1 MKTTRF
7 SRTLAMLLALIMVL
21 GTVPVW
27 AAASENAEIVQWNVT
42 LRDNLQANFHLSI
55 PETAVETATV
65 RVAVGD
71 AEAVSYNASELTK
84 VGDNYLVSA
93 YVAAAQMTD
102 KISVSI
108 LLDGTEAVGKSYTL
122 AQYAAFVL
130 ETESMSKYHEVA
142 LNMLHYGAMA
152 QKHFD
157 HNEEDLANAGYELEN
172 LAVVPTEEKVVAVE
186 GAVEGISFHG
196 ASLLFQDRIA
206 IRYYFN
212 APNGVEG
219 YTFTVNDEAQEALP
233 KDGLYYVQI
242 NGFNPQ
248 DYNNN
253 VTLTVSDGAASQKIT
268 YSPMHYII
276 RMCNKSTTSES
287 LYNLLVAMYGY
298 HLAAYNLPDPTPEEM
313 GYTRFTLKE
322 LGIEDGTQSGNLVN
336 NKLVE
341 GGLDM
346 KYLDADVSF
355 GSGIDASSGIKY
367 GVSGAG
373 AWDGFRIG
381 LDDVNTLSVRYVQ
394 TNLLL
399 KSITAEEVGF
409 NSFTQTFNLK
419 FASEVAPSEMEG
431 RLNFTISMWI
441 NDQMVIDHLL
451 VGDLTNMG
459 DYVGILTWG
468 AGSVGAIT
476 QETPEEMG
484 YSRYTMADLGVADG
498 SYADNAVRGAIPE
511 AGVNGGYL
519 DADVAFTYLPGST
532 TADSSTGV
540 KIGHTGP
547 ASWDGLRIA
556 LADGDQLTVRCAAIN
571 SEIFT
576 ISAAEA
582 GVETFTEEFNLK
594 VATKMEAV
602 SEGYTNVTISLWIN
616 DKLIKKNV
624 QTGGISGI
632 GEYAG
637 ILTWFGAGITVATPV
652 IEVVPEETEPE
663 VTEPEVTEPE
673 VTEPEV
679 TEPEVTEPEVTEPEV
694 TEPEVTEP
702 VADPTPE
709 ELGYTR
715 YTLEGM
721 GIADGTYNTNAVTC
735 AAPAN
740 GLNNAY
746 LDVDVSFSGAAD
758 GSSGIKIANT
768 AAGSWDGIRIGL
780 ADGDQLTVRY
790 TVSNQELKTFTPAEV
805 GLTSFSETFNLKV
818 ATKLVDSETE
828 GAKDLTLTMWI
839 NDKLVIN
846 HMLVGGVTGVGE
858 YAGILSWGGA
868 SITVMSKQS
877 AKEMGYTRYTLAGLG
892 IADGTY
898 NTNAVTCAE
907 NVNGLNNA
915 YLDVDVSFSGVDGSS
930 GIKIGNTAAGSW
942 DGIRIGLA
950 DGDTLT
956 FRAAATNME
965 IFTLTAAEA
974 GVETFAETFNLKV
987 ATKIAFVSEGYHN
1000 VTLTVWINDQL
1011 IKKNVQTGGISG
1023 IGNCA
1028 GILSWNGAS
1037 ITVASQVTPEELGY
1051 TKITMADLGY
1061 ADGTYDGNLVRTAE
1075 VSGGMDSKYLDV
1087 DVAFGEVIDG
1097 SSGIKIGNTAAGS
1110 WDGLCI
1116 GLTAEGNL
1124 IVQAMGSPVTVC
1136 TLTPAEAGVES
1147 FTETF
1152 NLKFAVKYAPID
1164 ETWTNVTIN
1173 MWINDVQL
1181 LKDATTGGIKG
1192 MGNFAGM
1199 LTWNGASV
1207 TVATP
1212 A

>member
-1 MKTTRF
+1 MKTKQF
-7 SRTLAMLLALIMVL
+7 SRTIAMLMALVMVL
-21 GTVPVW
+21 GIIPFGV
-27 AAASENAEIVQWNVT
+27 AAEENAEVVQWNIA
-42 LRDNLQANFHLSI
+42 LGDDLQANFYLSI
-55 PETAVETATV
+55 PENADVN
-65 RVAVGD
+65 
-71 AEAVSYNASELTK
+71 VSMAGSSHSYKASELAK
-84 VGDNYLVSA
+84 DANGYAIVRVPFS
-93 YVAAAQMTD
+93 AAQMTD
-102 KISVSI
+102 AIGIQVFV
-108 LLDGTEAVGKSYTL
+108 DGSEVVNKTYTA
-122 AQYAAFVL
+122 AQYAAAVL
-130 ETESMSKYHEVA
+130 ANSKMSKYHELV
-142 LNMLHYGAMA
+142 LNMLNYGAKA
-152 QKHFD
+152 QTYFAY
-157 HNEEDLANAGYELEN
+157 NAEDLANTGYEMDSVA
-172 LAVVPTEEKVVAVE
+172 AVPSTQMEVGVE
-186 GAVEGISFHG
+186 GAVNGLSFYG
-196 ASLLFQDRIA
+196 VTMVLRNKVAVRF
-206 IRYYFN
+206 YFT
-212 APNGVEG
+212 GSVEG
-219 YTFTVNDEAQEALP
+219 VDFGDYEAVAG
-233 KDGLYYVQI
+233 KDGMYYVEI
-242 NGFNPQ
+242 PGFNPQ
-248 DYNNN
+248 DYGND
-253 VTLTVSDGAASQKIT
+253 VTLTLTDGTSSQSIT
-268 YSPMHYII
+268 YSPMHYIT
-276 RMCNKSTTSES
+276 RM
-287 LYNLLVAMYGY
+287 YNNASASDELKALLQAMYGY
-298 HLAAYNLPDPTPEEM
+298 HMAACNLPDPTPEEM

-322 LGIEDGTQSGNLVN
+322 LGVEDGTQSGNLVN

-355 GSGIDASSGIKY
+355 GSVMDGSSGIKY
-367 GVSGAG
+367 GASAAG
-373 AWDGFRIG
+373 SWNGFKIG
-381 LDDVNTLSVRYVQ
+381 LTDTNTLTVNYTT
-394 TNLLL
+394 TNLTL
-399 KSITAEEVGF
+399 KTITAEEVGLD
-409 NSFTQTFNLK
+409 SFTQTFNLK
-419 FASEVAPSEMEG
+419 FASKVAPSEMEG

-441 NDQMVIDHLL
+441 NDQLVMDHLL
-451 VGDLTNMG
+451 VGNLTGMG

-468 AGSVGAIT
+468 GASVSVIT

-484 YSRYTMADLGVADG
+484 YTRYTMADLGVADG
-498 SYADNAVRGAIPE
+498 TYNDNKVRGAIPE

-547 ASWDGLRIA
+547 GSWDGLRIA
-556 LADGDQLTVRCAAIN
+556 LADGDKLTVRAAAN
-571 SEIFT
+571 NQEIFT

-582 GVETFTEEFNLK
+582 GVETFTETFNLK
-594 VATKMEAV
+594 VATKMEPV
-602 SEGYTNVTISLWIN
+602 SEGYQNVTISLWVN

-624 QTGGISGI
+624 QSGGISGI

-637 ILTWFGAGITVATPV
+637 ILTWFGAGITLATPV
-652 IEVVPEETEPE
+652 VEEIPEETLPEETVPEETLPEETEP
-663 VTEPEVTEPE
+663 V
-673 VTEPEV
+673 
-679 TEPEVTEPEVTEPEV
+679 V

-709 ELGYTR
+709 ELGYSR

-735 AAPAN
+735 TAPAN
-740 GLNNAY
+740 GLNNTY

-758 GSSGIKIANT
+758 GSSGIKGANT

-780 ADGDQLTVRY
+780 ADGDTLTFRY
-790 TVSNQELKTFTPAEV
+790 TVSNLELKTITPAEV

-818 ATKLVDSETE
+818 ATKVVDSATA
-828 GAKDLTLTMWI
+828 GAKDVTLTAWI
-839 NDKLVIN
+839 NDQIVIN
-846 HMLVGGVTGVGE
+846 HMLIGGVSGIGE
-858 YAGILSWGGA
+858 YAGILSWNGA

-877 AKEMGYTRYTLAGLG
+877 AQEMGYTRYTLGGLG

-907 NVNGLNNA
+907 NANGLDNA

-930 GIKIGNTAAGSW
+930 GIKIANTAAGSW

-974 GVETFAETFNLKV
+974 GVETFGETFNLKV

-1011 IKKNVQTGGISG
+1011 IKKNVQTGGIRG

-1037 ITVASQVTPEELGY
+1037 ITVASQVSLEELGY
-1051 TKITMADLGY
+1051 TRITMADLGY
-1061 ADGTYDGNLVRTAE
+1061 ADGTYDGNAVRTAE
-1075 VSGGMDSKYLDV
+1075 VSGGMDGKYLDV
-1087 DVAFGEVIDG
+1087 DVAFGSTVDG

-1110 WDGLCI
+1110 WDGIRI

-1124 IVQAMGSPVTVC
+1124 VVQAMGSPVTVC

-1164 ETWTNVTIN
+1164 ATWTNVTIN
-1173 MWINDVQL
+1173 MWINDVQVQ
-1181 LKDATTGGIKG
+1181 KDATTGGIKG

-1199 LTWNGASV
+1199 LTWNGASI

>member
-1 MKTTRF
+1 MKTKRF
-7 SRTLAMLLALIMVL
+7 SRTLAMLLALVMVL
-21 GTVPVW
+21 GMVPIW

-42 LRDNLQANFHLSI
+42 LRDNLQANFYLSI

-65 RVAVGD
+65 NVTVGD
-71 AEAVSYNASELTK
+71 ADAVSYNASELVK
-84 VGDNYLVSA
+84 VDGYYCVSA
-93 YVAAAQMTD
+93 YAAAAQMTD
-102 KISVSI
+102 EICVSI
-108 LLDGTEAVGKSYTL
+108 VVDGTESASKTYTL
-122 AQYAAFVL
+122 AQYAAEVL
-130 ETESMSKYHEVA
+130 TNEDMSKYHELV
-142 LNMLHYGAMA
+142 LNMLNYGAMA
-152 QKHFD
+152 QLHFD
-157 HNEEDLANAGYELEN
+157 HNADNLANAGYELDEIAN
-172 LAVVPTEEKVVAVE
+172 VPAEEKEIAIE
-186 GAVEGISFHG
+186 GFVDGISFYG
-196 ASLLFQDRIA
+196 ATLLFQDRISV
-206 IRYYFN
+206 RYYFE
-212 APNGVEG
+212 APNGVEN
-219 YTFTVNDEAQEALP
+219 YTFSVNDEACDVDA
-233 KDGLYYVQI
+233 KGDLYYVQV

-248 DYNNN
+248 DYNND
-253 VTLTVSDGAASQKIT
+253 VTLTVSDGTASQSIT

-276 RMCNKSTTSES
+276 RMCNKNTSSES
-287 LYNLLVAMYGY
+287 LKNLLAAMYGY
-298 HLAAYNLPDPTPEEM
+298 HLAACNLPDISAEEL

-346 KYLDADVSF
+346 KYLDADVTF
-355 GSGIDASSGIKY
+355 GSVIDGSSGIKY
-367 GVSGAG
+367 GASAAG

-399 KSITAEEVGF
+399 KSIPAEEVGLD
-409 NSFTQTFNLK
+409 SFTQTFNLK
-419 FASEVAPSEMEG
+419 FASKVAPSEMEG

-441 NDQMVIDHLL
+441 NDQLVIENLL
-451 VGDLTNMG
+451 VGDLTGMG

-468 AGSVGAIT
+468 GASAGVIT

-484 YSRYTMADLGVADG
+484 YNRYTMADLGVADG
-498 SYADNAVRGAIPE
+498 AYADNAVRGAIP
-511 AGVNGGYL
+511 AVGVNGGYL
-519 DADVAFTYLPGST
+519 DADVAFTYLPDST

-556 LADGDQLTVRCAAIN
+556 LADGDQLTVRAAAN
-571 SEIFT
+571 NQEIFS

-582 GVETFTEEFNLK
+582 GIETFTETFNLK
-594 VATKMEAV
+594 VATKMETVA
-602 SEGYTNVTISLWIN
+602 EGYQNVTISLWIN

-624 QTGGISGI
+624 QSGGISGI

-679 TEPEVTEPEVTEPEV
+679 TEPE
-694 TEPEVTEP
+694 
-702 VADPTPE
+702 ADPTPE

-721 GIADGTYNTNAVTC
+721 GIADGTYNTNVVTC

-758 GSSGIKIANT
+758 GSSGIKVANT

-780 ADGDQLTVRY
+780 ADGDSLTVRY
-790 TVSNQELKTFTPAEV
+790 TVSNLELKTISPSEV

-818 ATKLVDSETE
+818 ATKLVDSATE

-846 HMLVGGVTGVGE
+846 HMLIGGVSGVGE

-868 SITVMSKQS
+868 CITVMSKQS
-877 AKEMGYTRYTLAGLG
+877 AEEMGYTRYTLAGLG
-892 IADGTY
+892 ITDGTY

-930 GIKIGNTAAGSW
+930 GIKIANTAAGSW

-956 FRAAATNME
+956 FRAAAANVE

-987 ATKIAFVSEGYHN
+987 ATKMEVVSEGFTN
-1000 VTLTVWINDQL
+1000 VTLSVWIND
-1011 IKKNVQTGGISG
+1011 
-1023 IGNCA
+1023 
-1028 GILSWNGAS
+1028 
-1037 ITVASQVTPEELGY
+1037 
-1051 TKITMADLGY
+1051 
-1061 ADGTYDGNLVRTAE
+1061 
-1075 VSGGMDSKYLDV
+1075 
-1087 DVAFGEVIDG
+1087 
-1097 SSGIKIGNTAAGS
+1097 
-1110 WDGLCI
+1110 
-1116 GLTAEGNL
+1116 
-1124 IVQAMGSPVTVC
+1124 
-1136 TLTPAEAGVES
+1136 
-1147 FTETF
+1147 
-1152 NLKFAVKYAPID
+1152 
-1164 ETWTNVTIN
+1164 
-1173 MWINDVQL
+1173 
-1181 LKDATTGGIKG
+1181 
-1192 MGNFAGM
+1192 
-1199 LTWNGASV
+1199 
-1207 TVATP
+1207 
-1212 A
+1212 

>member
-1 MKTTRF
+1 MKTKRF
-7 SRTLAMLLALIMVL
+7 SRTLAMLLALMLVL
-21 GTVPVW
+21 GMIPVW
-27 AAASENAEIVQWNVT
+27 AAAAENAEIVQWNVT
-42 LRDNLQANFHLSI
+42 LRDNLQANFYLSI
-55 PETAVETATV
+55 PENAVETATV
-65 RVAVGD
+65 NVTIGD
-71 AEAVSYNASELTK
+71 AEPVSYNASELK
-84 VGDNYLVSA
+84 QDKGYYCVSA
-93 YVAAAQMTD
+93 YVAAAQMTEE
-102 KISVSI
+102 IGVSI
-108 LLDGTEAVGKSYTL
+108 EIDGAEAVSKTYTL
-122 AQYAAFVL
+122 AQYAAAVL
-130 ETESMSKYHEVA
+130 ANKDMSKYHELVQ
-142 LNMLHYGAMA
+142 NMLHYGAMA
-152 QKHFD
+152 QLHFA
-157 HNEEDLANAGYELEN
+157 HNEDNLANAGYELESIA
-172 LAVVPTEEKVVAVE
+172 AVPSQEKEIAIDGSVS
-186 GAVEGISFHG
+186 GISFHG
-196 ASLLFQDRIA
+196 ASLLFQDRISV
-206 IRYYFN
+206 RYYFK
-212 APNGVEG
+212 APNGVDG
-219 YTFTVNDEAQEALP
+219 YTFTVNDDAQEVIG
-233 KDGLYYVQI
+233 KGNLYYVQI

-248 DYNNN
+248 DYNND
-253 VTLTVSDGAASQKIT
+253 VTLTVSDGTASQAIT

-276 RMCNKSTTSES
+276 RMSNRDDSSET
-287 LYNLLVAMYGY
+287 LKNLLAAMYGY
-298 HLAAYNLPDPTPEEM
+298 HLAACNLPDISAEEL

-322 LGIEDGTQSGNLVN
+322 LGIEDGAQSGNLVN

-355 GSGIDASSGIKY
+355 GSVIDGSSGIKY
-367 GVSGAG
+367 GASAAG

-399 KSITAEEVGF
+399 KSITAEEVGLD
-409 NSFTQTFNLK
+409 SFTQTFNLK
-419 FASEVAPSEMEG
+419 FASKVAPSEMEG

-441 NDQMVIDHLL
+441 NDQLVIENLL
-451 VGDLTNMG
+451 VGDLTGMG
-459 DYVGILTWG
+459 DYAGILTWG
-468 AGSVGAIT
+468 GASVSVIS

-484 YSRYTMADLGVADG
+484 YARYTMADLGIADG

-511 AGVNGGYL
+511 VGVNGGYL
-519 DADVAFTYLPGST
+519 DADVAFTYLPDST

-556 LADGDQLTVRCAAIN
+556 LADGDQLTVRAAATN
-571 SEIFT
+571 LEIFT

-582 GVETFTEEFNLK
+582 GVETFTETFNLK
-594 VATKMEAV
+594 VATKMETV
-602 SEGYTNVTISLWIN
+602 SDGFQNVTISLWIN

-663 VTEPEVTEPE
+663 ITEPEVTEPE
-673 VTEPEV
+673 VTEPEA
-679 TEPEVTEPEVTEPEV
+679 TEPA
-694 TEPEVTEP
+694 
-702 VADPTPE
+702 ADPTPE

-746 LDVDVSFSGAAD
+746 LDVDVSFTGAAD
-758 GSSGIKIANT
+758 GSSGIKVANT

-790 TVSNQELKTFTPAEV
+790 TVSNLELKTITPAEV

-818 ATKLVDSETE
+818 ATKLVDSATE

-846 HMLVGGVTGVGE
+846 HMLIGGVSGVGE

-877 AKEMGYTRYTLAGLG
+877 AQEMGYTRYTLAGLG

-987 ATKIAFVSEGYHN
+987 ATKMEVVAEGYTN
-1000 VTLTVWINDQL
+1000 VTLSVWINDQL

-1037 ITVASQVTPEELGY
+1037 ITVASQVTLEDLGY

-1061 ADGTYDGNLVRTAE
+1061 ADGTYDGNAVRTAE

-1087 DVAFGEVIDG
+1087 NVAFGEVIDG

-1110 WDGLCI
+1110 WDGLRI

-1136 TLTPAEAGVES
+1136 TLTPAEADVES

>member
-21 GTVPVW
+21 GIVPVW

-93 YVAAAQMTD
+93 YVAAAQMTEE
-102 KISVSI
+102 IGVSI
-108 LLDGTEAVGKSYTL
+108 EIDGAEAVNKTYTL
-122 AQYAAFVL
+122 AQYAAAVL
-130 ETESMSKYHEVA
+130 ANKNMSKYHELVQ
-142 LNMLHYGAMA
+142 NMLHYGAMA
-152 QKHFD
+152 QLHFA
-157 HNEEDLANAGYELEN
+157 HNEDNLANAGYELEN

-219 YTFTVNDEAQEALP
+219 YSFTVNDEAQDVIG
-233 KDGLYYVQI
+233 KGNLYYVQI

-248 DYNNN
+248 DYNND
-253 VTLTVSDGAASQKIT
+253 VTLTVSDGTASQSIT

-287 LYNLLVAMYGY
+287 LKNLLAAMYGY
-298 HLAAYNLPDPTPEEM
+298 HLAACQLPDISPEEL

-367 GVSGAG
+367 GASAAG

-399 KSITAEEVGF
+399 KSITAEEVGLD
-409 NSFTQTFNLK
+409 SFTQTFNLK

-451 VGDLTNMG
+451 VGDLTGMG

-484 YSRYTMADLGVADG
+484 YSRYTLADLGVADG

-532 TADSSTGV
+532 TACSSTGV
-540 KIGHTGP
+540 KIGHTGSG
-547 ASWDGLRIA
+547 SWDGLRIA
-556 LADGDQLTVRCAAIN
+556 LADGDQLTVRAAAN
-571 SEIFT
+571 NQEIFT

-582 GVETFTEEFNLK
+582 GVETFTETFNLK

-679 TEPEVTEPEVTEPEV
+679 TEP
-694 TEPEVTEP
+694 
-702 VADPTPE
+702 VANPTPE
-709 ELGYTR
+709 ELGYSR

-721 GIADGTYNTNAVTC
+721 GIADGIYNTNAVTC

-780 ADGDQLTVRY
+780 ADGDLLTVRY
-790 TVSNQELKTFTPAEV
+790 TVSNQELKTITPAEV

-818 ATKLVDSETE
+818 ATKLVDSATE

-846 HMLVGGVTGVGE
+846 HMLIGGVSGVGE

-877 AKEMGYTRYTLAGLG
+877 AEEMGYTRYTLAGLG

-907 NVNGLNNA
+907 NAKGLNNA

-987 ATKIAFVSEGYHN
+987 ATKMEVVSEGFTN
-1000 VTLTVWINDQL
+1000 VTLSVWINDQL

-1037 ITVASQVTPEELGY
+1037 ITVASQVTLEDLGY

-1061 ADGTYDGNLVRTAE
+1061 AEGTYDGNLVRTAE

-1087 DVAFGEVIDG
+1087 NVAFGEVIDG

-1110 WDGLCI
+1110 WDGLRI